1 MSLPKWCSKVIWSI
15 SLCLKFECIYFFIKI
30 HVSAVGIAK
39 LTKYILLA
47 KLDQEMDW
55 LFQNYSIS
63 LHVDHFQKKQPHVVS
78 YLVSCVFCLYII
90 DSHVNKFCALQVHV
104 WQLSVATRSE
114 KRSKLQRRRKE
125 NSGFRVRALCIW

>member
-30 HVSAVGIAK
+30 HVSAVEIAK
-39 LTKYILLA
+39 LTKYISFA

-55 LFQNYSIS
+55 LFQNSSFS
-63 LHVDHFQKKQPHVVS
+63 LSMLILFKKKHVVS

-125 NSGFRVRALCIW
+125 NFGFRVRALCIW

>member
-15 SLCLKFECIYFFIKI
+15 SHCLKFKCIYFFIKI
-30 HVSAVGIAK
+30 HVSAAVGIAK
-39 LTKYILLA
+39 LSKYISFA

-55 LFQNYSIS
+55 LFQNSSFSRSMLII
-63 LHVDHFQKKQPHVVS
+63 FKKKHVVS